1 VVPTFTVVVGG
12 LNISELRLTTGP
24 AGADVVAVGAVIDD
38 SAFALQPAKAPAA
51 ISSEAV
57 ALTSLRR
64 TG

>member
-1 VVPTFTVVVGG
+1 MPTFTVVVEGS
-12 LNISELRLTTGP
+12 NISDLTLITGP
-24 AGADVVAVGAVIDD
+24 AGADVVAVGAVIDE

-51 ISSEAV
+51 MSSETM